1 MSSSGS
7 VSAWIAQL
15 QAGEDGSLAKLHAR
29 YWPWLVGMARQKMK
43 GARLR
48 VADEEDVAQEAFWSF
63 YHRLRAGGFPR
74 LANRQD
80 FLALVTTITACKAI
94 NQIQHE
100 VGVRKRGGGLIQ
112 TETEFVSLLDV
123 SDGRSPEEEAILADS
138 YRFFVE
144 GLPAKLQAFAEL
156 YLAGCTHREIA
167 ERLEC
172 GLRTVER
179 KVALILAKWQE
190 MGAEQMDP

>member
-1 MSSSGS
+1 MAGRKRG
-7 VSAWIAQL
+7 L
-15 QAGEDGSLAKLHAR
+15 GRRQAGEEGALAKLHAR

-63 YHRLRAGGFPR
+63 YHRLMAGGFPR

-100 VGVRKRGGGLIQ
+100 AGVRKRGGGLVH
-112 TETEFVSLLDV
+112 TETEFVSLAGLDV
-123 SDGRSPEEEAILADS
+123 SDRRSPEEEAILADS

-190 MGAEQMDP
+190 IGAGHMDP